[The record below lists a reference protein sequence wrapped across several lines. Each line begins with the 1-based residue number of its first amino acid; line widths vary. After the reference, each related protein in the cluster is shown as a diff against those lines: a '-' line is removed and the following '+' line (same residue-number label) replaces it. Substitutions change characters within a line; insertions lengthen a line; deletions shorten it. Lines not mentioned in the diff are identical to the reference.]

1 MTRQLKPEDL
11 YSIRLV
17 DDPQISPE
25 GERIAYVVTA
35 IDRETYDYKRS
46 IWIVPAKDGT
56 PRRYTAGDNDTH
68 PRWSPDGTR
77 LAFVRGPLG
86 DVKPKNKE
94 ERERGVGKPQLWV
107 LPADG
112 GEARQLTWLRDGAGD
127 PSWSPDGSAIV
138 FAAEI
143 GAPDDPEAEDGQLE
157 DKRVPAVRTID
168 RLWNRLDGKGWNYER
183 RSHLFRIPAGGG
195 DPEQLTHGDWDDGSP
210 AFSPDGRRLA
220 FTSDRTEERWT
231 WPANDIWVLE
241 LGSKRLTRLTDET
254 VYAGPP
260 AWSPDGRQ
268 LAFGAS
274 RRRHEDGYTELMVAD
289 TDRPGSVR
297 RLTEDFRPTFGD
309 AGIDDQRVGHGGPDL
324 VWTPDGKEI
333 YSQASA
339 AGSTLIYAVPTL
351 GGVPRV
357 IVDGMRRIYAFSMDR
372 ERRRIAFASSDPA
385 RPGDLFVRLEDGSES
400 GKTDLNATVFQET
413 GLAQPEEFRF
423 KGALGWEVQGWVMRP
438 VNPSADQRLP
448 TVLEIHGGPMSMYGW
463 SFFFEFQLL
472 AAHGFAVVYT
482 NPRGSTGYGREFSNA
497 VNGDWGGNDFADIMA
512 GLDAAVARGGIDA
525 DRLGVAGGSYGG
537 YMTNWTIG
545 HSDRFKAAVTMRC
558 VSNLASIFG
567 TGDLDF
573 LNSISDHM
581 AIAMENATM
590 HIELL
595 EKQRMQEELRLG
607 REIQSRLLPSPPI
620 DVEATH
626 LAALSLPCYEVGG
639 DYYDFLELP
648 NGDLG
653 LAIGDVSGK
662 GVSAALIM
670 SSVQAALRVAAPIE
684 EDLARLVQRLNALIY
699 RSARGRKYATF
710 FFGRYTPSTG
720 LLRYVNAGH
729 NPPYIA
735 YKGHLEELPST
746 GKPIGIL
753 PDSTYHE
760 REVEIPPGSTLFL
773 YTDGLNEA
781 NDPDDEEFGYDRLRE
796 VFGTTCDPKAILDA
810 VTEFERGARPTDDKT
825 IVVMQ
830 REPE

>member
-567 TGDLDF
+567 TGDLDWI
-573 LNSISDHM
+573 LAIDTMRAVPWKDLDKLMARSPITYVERMTTPLLILHSDRDLRCPISEGEQLFTALKLLGREVKMVRFEGQSHDLSRSGHPRSRVIRLRQIKKTM
-581 AIAMENATM
+581 A
-590 HIELL
+590 ELL
-595 EKQRMQEELRLG
+595 ELGPIRQAGVDEKGRPLYELTDAG
-607 REIQSRLLPSPPI
+607 RCQTDAGR
-620 DVEATH
+620 
-626 LAALSLPCYEVGG
+626 
-639 DYYDFLELP
+639 
-648 NGDLG
+648 
-653 LAIGDVSGK
+653 
-662 GVSAALIM
+662 
-670 SSVQAALRVAAPIE
+670 QAAG
-684 EDLARLVQRLNALIY
+684 
-699 RSARGRKYATF
+699 RSATAD
-710 FFGRYTPSTG
+710 
-720 LLRYVNAGH
+720 N
-729 NPPYIA
+729 
-735 YKGHLEELPST
+735 
-746 GKPIGIL
+746 
-753 PDSTYHE
+753 
-760 REVEIPPGSTLFL
+760 
-773 YTDGLNEA
+773 
-781 NDPDDEEFGYDRLRE
+781 
-796 VFGTTCDPKAILDA
+796 
-810 VTEFERGARPTDDKT
+810 ARPCSHAQPD
-825 IVVMQ
+825 
-830 REPE
+830 